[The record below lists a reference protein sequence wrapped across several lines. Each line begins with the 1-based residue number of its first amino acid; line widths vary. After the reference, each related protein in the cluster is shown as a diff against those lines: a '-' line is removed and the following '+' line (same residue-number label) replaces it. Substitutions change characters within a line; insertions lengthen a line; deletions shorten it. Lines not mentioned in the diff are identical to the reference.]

1 MTGEPAQELGVQPGW
16 VLFSVGGELAPP
28 DVNQITKLVT
38 KVRTGGRR
46 VVGMPEGIEGSAR
59 TSRYHPELPSL
70 TPRPSHKTLAGV
82 HE

>member
-38 KVRTGGRR
+38 KVCIGKGDEGGCLRWRR
-46 VVGMPEGIEGSAR
+46 WGGA
-59 TSRYHPELPSL
+59 
-70 TPRPSHKTLAGV
+70 A
-82 HE
+82 